1 MPKIN
6 ADEFA
11 SRLETLCLQRGGR
24 GLPKKDRD
32 RQILFKSVTIT
43 LDPNQAYTENQ
54 LNTALGKWLSNIGR
68 MIDIDHVTLRR
79 YLVDE
84 GYLNRD
90 AAGTAYSVRAEA
102 TVDLFDSAIDELDP
116 LTLLEQAIERREQR
130 KQLYL
135 QKNLSK
141 EK

>member
-6 ADEFA
+6 VGEFA

-54 LNTALGKWLSNIGR
+54 LNMALAKWLADVGR

-84 GYLNRD
+84 GYLSRD
-90 AAGTAYSVRAEA
+90 PAGTSYSVRTEA
-102 TVDLFDSAIDELDP
+102 TVDLFDPAIDKLDP
-116 LTLLEQAIERREQR
+116 LAVLEQAIERREQR
-130 KQLYL
+130 KQNYL
-135 QKNLSK
+135 QKNQPD
-141 EK
+141 